1 MRGSMAKIKHIAIAS
16 QDPDNTAAFFKS
28 VFDLEEVGKIDGANA
43 YGYYLSDGNVNLAI
57 LQFRNEVVAGAEFGL
72 EYAGI
77 HHIGFQVDDA
87 EATEARLTKNDSA
100 PRDDINKE
108 MHSKMGNG
116 HGGMNVETKYDG
128 PEGIMIDISQSGW
141 VGTDGG

>member
-1 MRGSMAKIKHIAIAS
+1 MRGRMAKIKHIAIAS
-16 QDPDNTAAFFKS
+16 QDPDKTAGFFKN
-28 VFDLEEVGKIDGANA
+28 VFGLEEVGKIDGANA
-43 YGYYLSDGNVNLAI
+43 YGYYLSDGSVNLAI

-87 EATEARLTKNDSA
+87 EATAARLSKNESA

-108 MHSKMGNG
+108 MHSKMGTG
-116 HGGMNVETKYDG
+116 HGGMNVETKYAG

-141 VGTDGG
+141 VGTDGD